1 MLKTFKAL
9 ASKHKEPKKKG
20 CNLYILPDNSVVLL
34 GFSYE
39 NHSPGFV
46 DSSDIV
52 RISEELIPVL
62 LGSLVLTVINATKLV
77 DLQEWVKVSDSYSKT
92 FLSFAGY
99 KNYRRLEKEAAY
111 VFIELENNVIT
122 ITPTEYGLYGR
133 GGFGFL
139 VNKEV
144 TCFPDA
150 ESIYQ
155 HLIPLL
161 KRSNYEHLAS

>member
-77 DLQEWVKVSDSYSKT
+77 DHSRMGK
-92 FLSFAGY
+92 SF
-99 KNYRRLEKEAAY
+99 R
-111 VFIELENNVIT
+111 FIFQDLFK
-122 ITPTEYGLYGR
+122 LCW
-133 GGFGFL
+133 L
-139 VNKEV
+139 
-144 TCFPDA
+144 
-150 ESIYQ
+150 
-155 HLIPLL
+155 
-161 KRSNYEHLAS
+161 

>member
-1 MLKTFKAL
+1 MLKIFKAL
-9 ASKHKEPKKKG
+9 ASKHKEPKRKG
-20 CNLYILPDNSVVLL
+20 CSLYVLPDNSVIIQ
-34 GFSYE
+34 GYSYE

-46 DSSDIV
+46 NSRDIV

-62 LGSLVLTVINATKLV
+62 LGELVLTITNTTKFI
-77 DLQEWVKVSDSYSKT
+77 DLKEWVKDHDSYTKA

-99 KNYRRLEKEAAY
+99 KNYRRLEKEVAY

-144 TCFPDA
+144 TCSPDA